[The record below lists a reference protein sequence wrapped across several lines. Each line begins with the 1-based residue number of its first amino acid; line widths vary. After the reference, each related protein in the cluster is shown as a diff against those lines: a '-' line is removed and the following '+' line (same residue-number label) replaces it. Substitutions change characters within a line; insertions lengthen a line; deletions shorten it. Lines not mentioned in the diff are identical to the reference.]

1 MPSSSNSAVTSCE
14 MSLFSPFPPLTPHP
28 PRAMS
33 GEGTTGLKKQSP
45 GGKPGLPLGVML
57 IVWLM
62 AGSLRADTQVTED
75 YAARTWQKRADG
87 GLEYRFSFKVQGDG
101 ESNTRV
107 IAQSSNPEHFKII
120 VPPPVD
126 VEAGK
131 EVTCQVIATL
141 DATSAESLPPY
152 SLDQCEVKFFRQEK
166 RLFEL
171 KRGTFHLRLATP
183 AKLTPPGEE
192 FVNTIREKVTKEDWA
207 QRRFKA
213 ITKSI
218 DGILKELGSP
228 IQPPTEGQWIKGGYH
243 VWHNPAKVP
252 LIEGEKGLVT
262 CPECERSWT
271 PRQVEMGSERVD
283 LFRATF
289 AELGTAAMISGDP
302 RYSQAAREM
311 LMGMAG
317 IYPNLPQCKYGTRL
331 MWLVG
336 EEARF
341 ALEGLWC
348 IRRLRAA
355 NLLSDEDLKTIG
367 AGWIIPSLEEAME
380 RGSGTPNL
388 AMATACAVSMAGL
401 ALDWPPFVAWSLR
414 DRRGVLSI
422 IDKRIGKDGGWLENS
437 LSYHITTEIFFTPML
452 AELKLYGFDLLQSDD
467 DLGERLRQ
475 FYRFPIQAMRPD
487 ERLVSIADGG
497 LGNPYPASNIAAYWV
512 TRDPHLIPFIKGKDL
527 EFSVTDLPSAQEI
540 EMKSRNYPDFGVTIL
555 HDGAAPGHENWA
567 LIRHGKH
574 HGGHCHYDMLGVVS
588 YAHGQPLHDDCGSSY
603 KNPLHFSWARNTI
616 SHNTITVDETCQQ
629 KSMGTV
635 EYLSTPAK
643 GPQVVVVSDEN
654 AYPGVRLERAL
665 ILVEGI
671 QLLVDR
677 ATSDTRHTYDWTFT
691 SYGEVRDTSAESKT
705 IPPLDGTALD
715 ESVYQTNNVSPTPPG
730 VGYDI
735 PRNLKEMNVTGD
747 WWIDWANIQP
757 PYKSKLNSPPLSMKW
772 LCHSPNPLRVVW
784 GDAPGVGLAPD
795 QQRWVMARQ
804 VGTEA
809 LWVTALIPDS
819 QPAKVEVMKVVPATV
834 GKGIAIQLKSA
845 SSESWVA
852 VNWQKGESLIAGPVS
867 SVDKVS
873 VQTSN

>member
-1 MPSSSNSAVTSCE
+1 MLNCE
-14 MSLFSPFPPLTPHP
+14 NESTRGFELSTYLKGDLTVKNRNLRGDHFV
-28 PRAMS
+28 PRLLTAR
-33 GEGTTGLKKQSP
+33 P
-45 GGKPGLPLGVML
+45 GARLVVML
-57 IVWLM
+57 IFVFM
-62 AGSLRADTQVTED
+62 TGTVRAETQVTED
-75 YAARTWQKRADG
+75 YGARTWQSLADG
-87 GLEYRFSFKVQGDG
+87 GLEYRFSFRVQGDS
-101 ESNTRV
+101 ENNTRV
-107 IAQSSNPEHFKII
+107 LAQSSATEHFKII
-120 VPPPVD
+120 VAPPVD
-126 VEAGK
+126 VPPGK
-131 EVTCQVIATL
+131 EVAFQVVATL
-141 DATSAESLPPY
+141 DATSVQSLPPFT
-152 SLDQCEVKFFRQEK
+152 LDQCEVTFFRQEK
-166 RLFEL
+166 RLREL
-171 KRGTFHLRLATP
+171 KRGTFILRLATP
-183 AKLTPPGEE
+183 AELTPPGDE
-192 FVNTIREKVTKEDWA
+192 FVSTIRDKVAKEQWA
-207 QRRFKA
+207 QRQFRA
-213 ITKSI
+213 ITKSM
-218 DGILKELGSP
+218 DERLEELGSP

-243 VWHNPAKVP
+243 VWHNPRKVR
-252 LIEGEKGLVT
+252 LVDGEHGVVT
-262 CPECERSWT
+262 CQECERSWT
-271 PRQVEMGSERVD
+271 PEQIKMGSERVG

-289 AELGTAAMISGDP
+289 ADLGMAAMISGDQ
-302 RYSQAAREM
+302 RYGQAARQM
-311 LMGMAG
+311 LLGMAD

-331 MWLVG
+331 LWLVG

-341 ALEGLWC
+341 ALEGLRC

-355 NLLSDEDLKTIG
+355 NMLSDEDLKTIG

-388 AMATACAVSMAGL
+388 AMATACAVSMAGI

-414 DRRGVLSI
+414 DRRGILSI
-422 IDKRIGKDGGWLENS
+422 IDKRIGEDGGWLENS

-467 DLGERLRQ
+467 DLGERLRR
-475 FYRFPIQAMRPD
+475 FYRFPILAMRPD

-527 EFSVTDLPSAQEI
+527 EFSVTELPAAQEV

-555 HDGAAPGHENWA
+555 RDGGTPGHENWA

-574 HGGHCHYDMLGVVS
+574 HGGHCHYDMLGMVS

-616 SHNTITVDETCQQ
+616 SHNTITVDKTCQQ
-629 KSMGTV
+629 KSMGKV
-635 EYLSTPAK
+635 EYLSAPAQ

-677 ATSDTRHTYDWTFT
+677 ATSSTEHTYDWTF
-691 SYGEVRDTSAESKT
+691 SCYGEVQGTSGESKT
-705 IPPLDGTALD
+705 IQPLDGTALD

-730 VGYDI
+730 VGYDV
-735 PRNLKEMNVTGD
+735 PRNLKEMHVTGD
-747 WWIDWANIQP
+747 WWIDWANIQA
-757 PYKSKLNSPPLSMKW
+757 PYKNKLNSPPLSMKW
-772 LCHSPNPLRVVW
+772 LCHSPNRLRVVW
-784 GDAPGVGLAPD
+784 GDAPGVGLAPN

-809 LWVTALIPDS
+809 LWVTALVPGN
-819 QPAKVEVMKVVPATV
+819 QPAKVEAMKVVPATV

-852 VNWQKGESLIAGPVS
+852 VNWQEGKSLTAGPIS
-867 SVDKVS
+867 TVDKVS
-873 VQTSN
+873 VQTTD